1 MDKTFKLEK
10 EILNNILQRKI
21 ISPYNSF
28 ETIDGEFFAGN
39 YLCEKNGHIVD
50 YFDIK
55 LIPFSELYKKEI
67 YVKDINL
74 LLVDKID
81 KDMKVTVKTRYS
93 TKSAN
98 AKISES
104 QNIIK
109 IIFDEPQRAITPGQS
124 AVFYLDDI
132 VVGGGKILK

>member
-1 MDKTFKLEK
+1 MAKTFKLEK

-67 YVKDINL
+67 LSN
-74 LLVDKID
+74 
-81 KDMKVTVKTRYS
+81 
-93 TKSAN
+93 N
-98 AKISES
+98 NISES
-104 QNIIK
+104 LENASRSFLKTLSRSEGIMENIIFE
-109 IIFDEPQRAITPGQS
+109 ILFDVSETFKKASDQIQPSSFA
-124 AVFYLDDI
+124 
-132 VVGGGKILK
+132 

>member
-67 YVKDINL
+67 LSN
-74 LLVDKID
+74 
-81 KDMKVTVKTRYS
+81 
-93 TKSAN
+93 N
-98 AKISES
+98 NISES
-104 QNIIK
+104 LGNASRSFLKTLSRSEGIMENIIFE
-109 IIFDEPQRAITPGQS
+109 ILFDVSETFKKASDQIQPSSFA
-124 AVFYLDDI
+124 
-132 VVGGGKILK
+132 

>member
-67 YVKDINL
+67 LSN
-74 LLVDKID
+74 
-81 KDMKVTVKTRYS
+81 
-93 TKSAN
+93 N
-98 AKISES
+98 NISES
-104 QNIIK
+104 LENASRSFLKTLSRSEGIMENIIFE
-109 IIFDEPQRAITPGQS
+109 ILFDVSETFKKASDQIQPSSFA
-124 AVFYLDDI
+124 
-132 VVGGGKILK
+132 

>member
-39 YLCEKNGHIVD
+39 YLCEKNGQIVD

-55 LIPFSELYKKEI
+55 LIPFSKLFEKELLSS
-67 YVKDINL
+67 N
-74 LLVDKID
+74 
-81 KDMKVTVKTRYS
+81 
-93 TKSAN
+93 
-98 AKISES
+98 
-104 QNIIK
+104 NIIESLENSSRK
-109 IIFDEPQRAITPGQS
+109 F
-124 AVFYLDDI
+124 L
-132 VVGGGKILK
+132 KILSRSEGIMENVIFKILFDVSETFKKASEQIKPSSFT

>member
-55 LIPFSELYKKEI
+55 LIPFSKLFEKELLSSNNIIESLENSSRKFLKILSRSEGIMENVIFKILFDVSETFKKASEQI
-67 YVKDINL
+67 Y
-74 LLVDKID
+74 
-81 KDMKVTVKTRYS
+81 
-93 TKSAN
+93 
-98 AKISES
+98 S
-104 QNIIK
+104 QNI
-109 IIFDEPQRAITPGQS
+109 T
-124 AVFYLDDI
+124 
-132 VVGGGKILK
+132 

>member
-39 YLCEKNGHIVD
+39 YLCEKNGQIVD

-55 LIPFSELYKKEI
+55 LIPFSKLFEKELLSSNNIIESLENSSRKFLKILSRSEGIMENVIFKILFDVSETFKKASEQI
-67 YVKDINL
+67 Y
-74 LLVDKID
+74 
-81 KDMKVTVKTRYS
+81 
-93 TKSAN
+93 
-98 AKISES
+98 S
-104 QNIIK
+104 QNI
-109 IIFDEPQRAITPGQS
+109 T
-124 AVFYLDDI
+124 
-132 VVGGGKILK
+132 

>member
-55 LIPFSELYKKEI
+55 LIPFSKLFEKELLSS
-67 YVKDINL
+67 N
-74 LLVDKID
+74 
-81 KDMKVTVKTRYS
+81 
-93 TKSAN
+93 
-98 AKISES
+98 
-104 QNIIK
+104 NIIESLENSSRK
-109 IIFDEPQRAITPGQS
+109 F
-124 AVFYLDDI
+124 L
-132 VVGGGKILK
+132 KILSRSEGIMENVIFKILFDVSETFKKASEQIYS

>member
-55 LIPFSELYKKEI
+55 LIPFSKLYEEELLSNNNILESLE
-67 YVKDINL
+67 NAS
-74 LLVDKID
+74 
-81 KDMKVTVKTRYS
+81 KTFLRTLS
-93 TKSAN
+93 R
-98 AKISES
+98 SEGIME
-104 QNIIK
+104 NV
-109 IIFDEPQRAITPGQS
+109 IF
-124 AVFYLDDI
+124 
-132 VVGGGKILK
+132 KILFDVSETFKKASEQIKPSSFA

>member
-21 ISPYNSF
+21 LSPYNSF

-67 YVKDINL
+67 LSN
-74 LLVDKID
+74 
-81 KDMKVTVKTRYS
+81 
-93 TKSAN
+93 N
-98 AKISES
+98 NISES
-104 QNIIK
+104 LENASRSFLKTLSRSEGIMENIIFE
-109 IIFDEPQRAITPGQS
+109 ILFDVSETFKKASDQIQPSSFA
-124 AVFYLDDI
+124 
-132 VVGGGKILK
+132 

>member
-21 ISPYNSF
+21 LSPYNSF

-67 YVKDINL
+67 LSN
-74 LLVDKID
+74 
-81 KDMKVTVKTRYS
+81 
-93 TKSAN
+93 N
-98 AKISES
+98 NISES
-104 QNIIK
+104 LENASRSFLKTLSRSEGIMENIIFE
-109 IIFDEPQRAITPGQS
+109 ILFDVSETFKKASEQI
-124 AVFYLDDI
+124 
-132 VVGGGKILK
+132 

>member
-67 YVKDINL
+67 LFN
-74 LLVDKID
+74 
-81 KDMKVTVKTRYS
+81 
-93 TKSAN
+93 N
-98 AKISES
+98 NISES
-104 QNIIK
+104 LENASRSFLKTLSRSEGIMENIIFE
-109 IIFDEPQRAITPGQS
+109 ILFDVSETFKKASDQIQPSSFA
-124 AVFYLDDI
+124 
-132 VVGGGKILK
+132 

>member
-1 MDKTFKLEK
+1 MDKAFKLEK

-21 ISPYNSF
+21 LSPYNSF

-67 YVKDINL
+67 LSN
-74 LLVDKID
+74 
-81 KDMKVTVKTRYS
+81 
-93 TKSAN
+93 N
-98 AKISES
+98 NISES
-104 QNIIK
+104 LENASRSFLKTLSRSEGIMENIIFE
-109 IIFDEPQRAITPGQS
+109 ILFDVSETFKKASEQIQPSSFA
-124 AVFYLDDI
+124 
-132 VVGGGKILK
+132 

>member
-39 YLCEKNGHIVD
+39 YLCEKNGQIVD

-55 LIPFSELYKKEI
+55 LIPFSKLYEEELLSNNNILESLE
-67 YVKDINL
+67 NAS
-74 LLVDKID
+74 
-81 KDMKVTVKTRYS
+81 KTFLRTLS
-93 TKSAN
+93 R
-98 AKISES
+98 SEGIME
-104 QNIIK
+104 NV
-109 IIFDEPQRAITPGQS
+109 IF
-124 AVFYLDDI
+124 
-132 VVGGGKILK
+132 KILFDVSETFKKASEQIKPSSFT

>member
-1 MDKTFKLEK
+1 MDKAFKLEK

-55 LIPFSELYKKEI
+55 LIPFSKLFEKELLSSNNIIESLENSSRKFLKILSRSEGIMENVIFKILFDVSETFKKASEQI
-67 YVKDINL
+67 Y
-74 LLVDKID
+74 
-81 KDMKVTVKTRYS
+81 
-93 TKSAN
+93 
-98 AKISES
+98 S
-104 QNIIK
+104 QNI
-109 IIFDEPQRAITPGQS
+109 T
-124 AVFYLDDI
+124 
-132 VVGGGKILK
+132 

>member
-1 MDKTFKLEK
+1 MDKTFKLDK

-67 YVKDINL
+67 LSN
-74 LLVDKID
+74 
-81 KDMKVTVKTRYS
+81 
-93 TKSAN
+93 N
-98 AKISES
+98 NISES
-104 QNIIK
+104 LENASRSFLKTLSRSEGIMENIIFE
-109 IIFDEPQRAITPGQS
+109 ILFDVSETFKKASDQIQPSSFA
-124 AVFYLDDI
+124 
-132 VVGGGKILK
+132 